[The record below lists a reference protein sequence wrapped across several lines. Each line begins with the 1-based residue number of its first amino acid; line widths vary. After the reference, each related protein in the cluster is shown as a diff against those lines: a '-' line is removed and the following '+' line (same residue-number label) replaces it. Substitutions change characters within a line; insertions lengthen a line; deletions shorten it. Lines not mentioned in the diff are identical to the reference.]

1 MMIISISENILSHE
15 KWLHIVRVIE
25 SNGLTSIWMM
35 VIIIKMVDERN
46 IQNPK
51 VQKCSLYCTEVFTT
65 TDCDGYQISNLIF
78 QI

>member
-1 MMIISISENILSHE
+1 MMI
-15 KWLHIVRVIE
+15 
-25 SNGLTSIWMM
+25 

-51 VQKCSLYCTEVFTT
+51 VRKCSLYCTEVFTT